1 MSFLKNKWFL
11 LLLNIILSFVLFLV
25 FAPQYRFIHFI
36 NSSFYV
42 TGVYLLLFIF
52 LFITNGRFFDGLVF
66 GVRRFRRSKSKS
78 EPKDFL
84 NESRAKRLPSE
95 MINQSFYFFILF
107 QGSAMLVMQ
116 IILLTIYYMR

>member
-11 LLLNIILSFVLFLV
+11 LLLNIILSFILFLV

-36 NSSFYV
+36 NCSFYV

-52 LFITNGRFFDGLVF
+52 LFVTNGRFFDGLVF
-66 GVRRFRRSKSKS
+66 GVRRFLRSKSGS
-78 EPKDFL
+78 EKKDYL
-84 NESRAKRLPSE
+84 NESKDKRLPSE

-107 QGSAMLVMQ
+107 QGFALLIMQ